1 MSEPSGADESADLTD
16 GVAGDDI
23 ADGQDAD
30 ATAGDVPPMA
40 AARYPDGTVLYP
52 PHPLGPDGSEPV
64 GTVDLSAYTATVIT
78 WTSSTATPPGVRQPN
93 HLAIVEFELGGTSGD
108 ADGAAGDADGGAGND
123 SAGSTAAADGETVR
137 AIGQLTT
144 DAVEIGD
151 TVEPVYVSSL
161 REAGAGIREP
171 ASQSWDGYRFRPVE

>member
-1 MSEPSGADESADLTD
+1 MSEQRDDESGERAD
-16 GVAGDDI
+16 VAGDEI
-23 ADGQDAD
+23 AADRDA
-30 ATAGDVPPMA
+30 AAGDEPSMD

-64 GTVDLSAYTATVIT
+64 GTVDLSEYTATVIT

-93 HLAIVEFELGGTSGD
+93 HLAIVEFDLGGTSGEINGTSGD
-108 ADGAAGDADGGAGND
+108 TDGAAGSD
-123 SAGSTAAADGETVR
+123 SAGSTAAAGTVR

-151 TVEPVYVSSL
+151 RVEPVYVSTL
-161 REAGAGIREP
+161 REPGAGIREP